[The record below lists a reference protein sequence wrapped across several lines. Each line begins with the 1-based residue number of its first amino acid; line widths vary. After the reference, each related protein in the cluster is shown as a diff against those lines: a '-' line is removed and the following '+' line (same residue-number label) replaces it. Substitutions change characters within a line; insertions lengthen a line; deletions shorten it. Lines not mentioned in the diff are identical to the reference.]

1 MPGAFSQYTVSSSPS
16 PQQPFMHGY
25 GMMSG
30 MPMPFPQFLAPFDTP
45 LLQTTNPVPPQQ
57 WASMPT
63 NNFVETK
70 TANSD
75 IRKRSIKRT
84 SNVYEKGKIFMFLL
98 IYLTIFYNA
107 LKLDRTYKKIQ
118 GLPAS
123 TWQHQH
129 TLIGTSEIDHK
140 S

>member
-84 SNVYEKGKIFMFLL
+84 SN
-98 IYLTIFYNA
+98 A